1 MVGCKLHSKYPL
13 LLTLLLELIDTQW
26 DVNVLPKTYAKLF
39 EEELID
45 TQWDVNT
52 WKQQEKTAESQRI
65 NRYIVECK
73 SANRCNFKRNVFH
86 RYAVALVQ
94 L

>member
-1 MVGCKLHSKYPL
+1 M
-13 LLTLLLELIDTQW
+13 
-26 DVNVLPKTYAKLF
+26 TYQYR
-39 EEELID
+39 EELID
-45 TQWDVNT
+45 TWWDVNEEPVEEPTEEPHELIDTWWDVNT

-86 RYAVALVQ
+86 RYSVALVQ